1 MSDVAEPILEEPAV
15 TIFDTARLEHGGRPT
30 LRFVTCGSVDD
41 GKSTLV
47 GRLLYDSKMLLDD
60 QLAALA
66 SESKVAGTT
75 DGDLDFALL
84 VDGLQAEREQGITID
99 VAYRFFATQRRR
111 FIVADTPGHVQY
123 TRNMA
128 TGASSADLAVVLIDA
143 RKGVITQTR
152 RHSHILGLLGVRHV
166 VLAVNKMDLVGFDA
180 YRFAAIAAE
189 YRTIAAQLGISN
201 VQCIPVAAR
210 DGDNIFAASS
220 RMPWYDGPT
229 IMEHLETVDVT
240 GDIEGRPFRLAVQWV
255 NRPNAEFRGF
265 CGRIASGMVR
275 RGDAISVRP
284 SDRLTHVAGIVT
296 PAGEQESAIAGQS
309 VTLLLADEIDVSRGD
324 VLTSGPA
331 PLVSDHLAARLVW
344 FDDDA
349 MVPGRRYVIKCG
361 SSATGAVISAL
372 THRVA
377 IDTMEHQAA
386 TTLSANEIG
395 HVHLSL
401 DRPLVCE
408 AYRDSRDLGSFILI
422 DALTRRTAAAG
433 MIDHPLRRATD
444 IRWQT
449 LDVDKSVRAG
459 LKQQRPCVLWLTG
472 FSGAGKSSI
481 ANLVDKRLS
490 DLGRHTVLLDGDNL
504 RHGLN
509 RDLGFTREERAE
521 NIRRVAEVAR
531 LFVDAGLIA
540 LVSLISPLRS
550 EREMARG
557 LVGAGEFI
565 EIHVATPFAEC
576 ERRDPKGLYRKAR
589 AGELANFTGL
599 DQPYEAPEKPEIS
612 VDTSVLSAETACEQI
627 VNYLRE
633 RHYL

>member
-1 MSDVAEPILEEPAV
+1 MSDLREPMV
-15 TIFDTARLEHGGRPT
+15 TVLDALRLEHGDKPT

-60 QLAALA
+60 QLTALA
-66 SESKVAGTT
+66 SESKVSGTT
-75 DGDLDFALL
+75 GGDLDFALL

-111 FIVADTPGHVQY
+111 FVVADTPGHVQY

-128 TGASSADLAVVLIDA
+128 TGAASADLAVVLIDA

-180 YRFAAIAAE
+180 DRFAAIAVE
-189 YRTIAAQLGISN
+189 YRMLAAQLGIHH

-210 DGDNIFAASS
+210 DGDNIFKPST
-220 RMPWYDGPT
+220 RMPWYAGPT

-240 GDIEGRPFRLAVQWV
+240 GDIETRPFRLPVQWV

-265 CGRIASGMVR
+265 CGRVASGTVR
-275 RGDAISVRP
+275 RGDAIGVQP
-284 SDRLTHVAGIVT
+284 SGRLTRVAGIVT
-296 PAGEQESAIAGQS
+296 AAGEHESATSGQS
-309 VTLLLADEIDVSRGD
+309 VTLVLADEIDVSRGD
-324 VLTSGPA
+324 VLTSGAA
-331 PLVSDHLAARLVW
+331 PLISDQLAAHLVW

-349 MVPGRRYVIKCG
+349 MLPGRRYVLKCG
-361 SSATGAVISAL
+361 NSTTGAVISTL
-372 THRVA
+372 KHRVA

-386 TTLSANEIG
+386 TTLGANEIG
-395 HVHLSL
+395 YVNLSL

-408 AYRDSRDLGSFILI
+408 AYRDNRDLGSFILV
-422 DALTRRTAAAG
+422 DALSHRTAAAG
-433 MIDHPLRRATD
+433 MIDFSLRRATN

-449 LDVDKSVRAG
+449 LDVDKSVRAR

-472 FSGAGKSSI
+472 LSGAGKSAI

-490 DLGRHTVLLDGDNL
+490 ELGRHTTLLDGDNL

-509 RDLGFTREERAE
+509 RDLGFTKEARVE

-531 LFVDAGLIA
+531 LFVDAGMIA

-557 LVGAGEFI
+557 LLDAGEFI
-565 EIHVATPFAEC
+565 EIHVATPLLEC

-589 AGELANFTGL
+589 AGELPNFTGI
-599 DQPYEAPEKPEIS
+599 DQPYEAPEAPEIS
-612 VDTSVLSAETACEQI
+612 IDTSALSAEAACERI
-627 VNYLRE
+627 VGYLTE

>member
-1 MSDVAEPILEEPAV
+1 MSDLQQPMATVLDAL
-15 TIFDTARLEHGGRPT
+15 RHEHGDKPT

-60 QLAALA
+60 QLTALA
-66 SESKVAGTT
+66 SESKVSGTT
-75 DGDLDFALL
+75 GGELDFALL

-111 FIVADTPGHVQY
+111 FVVADTPGHVQY

-180 YRFAAIAAE
+180 DRFAAIAVE
-189 YRTIAAQLGISN
+189 YRMIASQLGIHH

-210 DGDNIFAASS
+210 DGDNIFEPST
-220 RMPWYDGPT
+220 RMPWYAGPT

-240 GDIEGRPFRLAVQWV
+240 GDIESRPFRFPVQWV

-265 CGRIASGMVR
+265 SGRIASGTVQ
-275 RGDAISVRP
+275 RGDAISVQP
-284 SDRLTHVAGIVT
+284 SGRLTHVAGIVT
-296 PAGEQESAIAGQS
+296 AAGEHASATAGQS
-309 VTLLLADEIDVSRGD
+309 VTLVLADEIDVSRGD
-324 VLTSGPA
+324 VLTSGAA
-331 PLVSDHLAARLVW
+331 PLVSDQLAAHLVW

-349 MVPGRRYVIKCG
+349 MLPGRRYVLKCG
-361 SSATGAVISAL
+361 HSTTGAVISTL
-372 THRVA
+372 KHRVA

-386 TTLSANEIG
+386 TTLGANEIG
-395 HVHLSL
+395 YVNLSL

-408 AYRDSRDLGSFILI
+408 AYRDDRELGSFILI
-422 DALTRRTAAAG
+422 DAVSHRTAAAG
-433 MIDHPLRRATD
+433 MIDFSLRRATN

-449 LDVDKSVRAG
+449 LEVDKSVRAR

-472 FSGAGKSSI
+472 LSGAGKSAI

-490 DLGRHTVLLDGDNL
+490 DLGRHTTLLDGDNL

-509 RDLGFTREERAE
+509 RDLGFTTEARVE

-531 LFVDAGLIA
+531 LFVDAGMIA

-557 LVGAGEFI
+557 LLGAGEFI
-565 EIHVATPFAEC
+565 EIHVATPLIEC

-589 AGELANFTGL
+589 AGELPNFTGI
-599 DQPYEAPEKPEIS
+599 DQPYEAPETPEIAI
-612 VDTSVLSAETACEQI
+612 DTSALSAEAACERI
-627 VNYLRE
+627 VGYLTE
-633 RHYL
+633 RRYL